1 MSLLHMSAASPLRR
15 TVDRILNW
23 LRPAPTPTPTPLTIL
38 AEPLR
43 VRELLHEDDDIFVWY
58 LIDAGMTP
66 ATREDIELAWVIL
79 HGLRPSEE
87 TVSHLRDSVLEPLG
101 LNAG

>member
-1 MSLLHMSAASPLRR
+1 MSLLHVSATGPFRS
-15 TVDRILNW
+15 TVGRVLNW
-23 LRPAPTPTPTPLTIL
+23 LRPAPAPVPAPLTVL

-43 VRELLHEDDDIFVWY
+43 VRELLHGDEDIFVWY

-66 ATREDIELAWVIL
+66 ATREDIELAWVIH

-87 TVSHLRDSVLEPLG
+87 TVSYLRESVLEPLG

>member
-1 MSLLHMSAASPLRR
+1 MSLLHVFAMSPFRS
-15 TVDRILNW
+15 TVGRILTW
-23 LRPAPTPTPTPLTIL
+23 LRPVPSPVPAPLTVL
-38 AEPLR
+38 PEPIR
-43 VRELLHEDDDIFVWY
+43 IRELLHEDEDLFVWY

-87 TVSHLRDSVLEPLG
+87 TVSHLRNEVLEPLG

>member
-1 MSLLHMSAASPLRR
+1 MSLLHVSATSPFRSIAGR
-15 TVDRILNW
+15 VLNW
-23 LRPAPTPTPTPLTIL
+23 LRPVPAPVPAPLTVL
-38 AEPLR
+38 AEPVR
-43 VRELLHEDDDIFVWY
+43 VRELLKEDDDIFVWY

-66 ATREDIELAWVIL
+66 ATREDVELAWIIL

-87 TVSHLRDSVLEPLG
+87 TVSHLRDEVLEPLG